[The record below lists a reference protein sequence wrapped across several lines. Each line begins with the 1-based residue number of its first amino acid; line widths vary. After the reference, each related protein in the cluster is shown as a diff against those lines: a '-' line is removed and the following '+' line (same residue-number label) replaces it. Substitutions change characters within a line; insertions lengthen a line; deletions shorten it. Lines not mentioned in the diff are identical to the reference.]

1 MNTSTDT
8 TATQLKDVMAGV
20 CTPVAVVTAMDGARP
35 HGTTVS
41 AFASLSMTPP
51 MVLVCL
57 ERGSELLRIIRETEQ
72 FGMNILGSA
81 HSDLATTFARKG
93 LDKFD
98 SVDWDLRSGVP
109 KLVGTSGWLA
119 CVVSQLVDGGDHVIA
134 FGRVK
139 EATAADIQPLTYHKR
154 KFGTHAP
161 LESVR

>member
-1 MNTSTDT
+1 
-8 TATQLKDVMAGV
+8 
-20 CTPVAVVTAMDGARP
+20 
-35 HGTTVS
+35 
-41 AFASLSMTPP
+41 
-51 MVLVCL
+51 
-57 ERGSELLRIIRETEQ
+57 
-72 FGMNILGSA
+72 MNILGSA

-98 SVDWDLRSGVP
+98 SVDWELRSGVP